1 MQKNENKLMAE
12 NTSKEISHHADELES
27 AVHKTAHIPA
37 WVIAKLER
45 SSTDLSDVTHYL
57 DGDPKFAQGG
67 GIVNLDKIKNNIGEV
82 LYKFI
87 GSLNKEQAERMLT
100 DLKAEIEFELKT
112 QSTSARYSRL
122 IDEQNL
128 LLYRLGRD
136 NEMKMAQGGGIDK
149 NLPVGQRVSSEKINK
164 FIDYV
169 YGFYGKG
176 GIYARDFNGGL
187 TKAQITKGVN
197 EYLEE
202 LDQEK
207 TWGGGDSLDR
217 ERVREYL
224 ESKKYAQG
232 GEIDEEEKYSDGGSI
247 FDKDYSKLV
256 GKRLEYG
263 FDSRPNTEKWFR
275 TIAKAEVTPEN
286 YRYRD
291 LLITNN
297 NGYTEIIKKD
307 DINDFLN
314 GEWVELR
321 DSSGNYYVIK
331 LMDKVKF
338 EGGGVE
344 KEHQYKDYYATQG
357 GMKFDTLDE
366 LKNAIKK
373 AKPILRKDLREGKAV
388 IVFNGEK
395 YFIGEKF
402 ATGGGVGGGKLKTA
416 IKFLYEKLKEY
427 KDRFNKDGEGVIYL
441 YAIGNGL
448 ISKNYYANPVTIGGL
463 DNLVPY
469 SAQAFLNDYSDTDM
483 VVQIQFTRQKQGIGT
498 QVTFNSRLKEKS
510 DEKKY
515 GLHLI
520 DIPINEEIA
529 LELVKFLKDYDK
541 FVKKAYKTP
550 KKELGG
556 DVDSEDSVVE
566 FRIYKDGKFAGTKK
580 ELWSKFKERKG
591 RLIDPT
597 DYFRDEDYTIPY
609 FKFEPFDD
617 NKNMREYFVM
627 EWDYKNEAGLDY
639 PIEVWVAPHYVSEWM
654 EKGGSVDD
662 IDMNEVEKSA
672 IFYTDETRWSTK
684 PTIAKF
690 EKELAENKELLNKL
704 ERKEISPAKIVGG
717 GYRSSAIARKL
728 AFKYLK
734 EKVLISERA
743 IEILKERGETFAT
756 GGGIDSSKK
765 RYILKNY
772 SVSTDDVKMV
782 DGKEEEIRGTH
793 HNSTYSI
800 GKTFYSKADLVEFIA
815 SKVQTNRKLTE
826 SDFKWNNERKEIT
839 ISILGSF
846 THNSE
851 PKVNELKKF
860 NKGEIEL
867 IKKLYT
873 FSVDAV
879 IFTEYKNGGTT
890 PKQQKKIGKVM
901 HEFKE
906 GDLKTSA
913 GTKVT
918 NPKQAVAIA
927 LSEAGVPKKGWGHK
941 KSLRK

>member
-136 NEMKMAQGGGIDK
+136 NEMKMAQGGGIKKRIVVVWDEGYGKIINNLFNQWNNVRNQYQYNKWVAKVKETKFGTYGTIPFNDVLNNFEFNKSNAIHEVLKKDFLKEVNKALVTFANGGGIDK

-224 ESKKYAQG
+224 ESKKFA
-232 GEIDEEEKYSDGGSI
+232 D
-247 FDKDYSKLV
+247 
-256 GKRLEYG
+256 
-263 FDSRPNTEKWFR
+263 
-275 TIAKAEVTPEN
+275 
-286 YRYRD
+286 
-291 LLITNN
+291 
-297 NGYTEIIKKD
+297 
-307 DINDFLN
+307 
-314 GEWVELR
+314 
-321 DSSGNYYVIK
+321 
-331 LMDKVKF
+331 
-338 EGGGVE
+338 GGGV
-344 KEHQYKDYYATQG
+344 
-357 GMKFDTLDE
+357 
-366 LKNAIKK
+366 
-373 AKPILRKDLREGKAV
+373 
-388 IVFNGEK
+388 
-395 YFIGEKF
+395 
-402 ATGGGVGGGKLKTA
+402 
-416 IKFLYEKLKEY
+416 
-427 KDRFNKDGEGVIYL
+427 
-441 YAIGNGL
+441 
-448 ISKNYYANPVTIGGL
+448 
-463 DNLVPY
+463 DN
-469 SAQAFLNDYSDTDM
+469 
-483 VVQIQFTRQKQGIGT
+483 
-498 QVTFNSRLKEKS
+498 
-510 DEKKY
+510 
-515 GLHLI
+515 
-520 DIPINEEIA
+520 
-529 LELVKFLKDYDK
+529 
-541 FVKKAYKTP
+541 
-550 KKELGG
+550 
-556 DVDSEDSVVE
+556 
-566 FRIYKDGKFAGTKK
+566 
-580 ELWSKFKERKG
+580 
-591 RLIDPT
+591 
-597 DYFRDEDYTIPY
+597 
-609 FKFEPFDD
+609 
-617 NKNMREYFVM
+617 
-627 EWDYKNEAGLDY
+627 
-639 PIEVWVAPHYVSEWM
+639 
-654 EKGGSVDD
+654 
-662 IDMNEVEKSA
+662 
-672 IFYTDETRWSTK
+672 
-684 PTIAKF
+684 
-690 EKELAENKELLNKL
+690 
-704 ERKEISPAKIVGG
+704 
-717 GYRSSAIARKL
+717 
-728 AFKYLK
+728 
-734 EKVLISERA
+734 
-743 IEILKERGETFAT
+743 
-756 GGGIDSSKK
+756 SKK

-879 IFTEYKNGGTT
+879 IFTEYKNGGSTENEEDSVVEFRIYKDGKFAGTKKELWSKFQERKGRLIDPTDYFRDEDYTIPYFEFEPFDDNKNMRNYFVMKWDYKNEAGLDYPIEVWVAPHYVSDWMEKGGSVDDIDMNEVEKSAIFYTDETRWSTKPTIAKFEKELAENKELLNKLERKEISPAKIVGGGYKSSAIARKIAFKYLKEKVLISERAIEILKERGETFATGGGVGKKSLGGFIAGALVGAGTTYILSKNDKSKDKKITTPTTSVIKNKPKKVNKNSWKEDVLIDIDKEGFDYAFANYSDYKEVKDPKFHQLKKSYVGALQKLEKYVTQNQIKDSDYNITIADAIDKEGLDYAVTGYHNWKGVKDAKTQSLLKQYIVKRNALANYIGLKEKFSDGGTT